1 MIVTFII
8 DGEPHGKGRHRTT
21 RTGHTYT
28 PPKTVAYENKVKAC
42 YMERTLGE
50 ALQGPLKATIEA
62 YHTIPKSK
70 SKKTKEEM
78 RKNLIRPT
86 KKADADNIAKS
97 VLDSLNGLAYKDDCQ
112 VVELTVSKYW
122 ADEGFVKV
130 TLEEIE
136 KKA

>member
-8 DGEPHGKGRHRTT
+8 EGEPHGKGRHRTT

-97 VLDSLNGLAYKDDCQ
+97 VLDSLNGLAYKDDSS
-112 VVELTVSKYW
+112 VVELIVSKYW

-130 TLEEIE
+130 TLEEME
-136 KKA
+136 KND

>member
-8 DGEPHGKGRHRTT
+8 EGEPHGKGRHRTT

-28 PPKTVAYENKVKAC
+28 PPKTVAYESKVKAC
-42 YMERTLGE
+42 YMERTIGE

-78 RKNLIRPT
+78 RENLIRPT
-86 KKADADNIAKS
+86 KKPDADNVSKS
-97 VLDSLNGLAYKDDCQ
+97 VLDALNGLAYKDDSS
-112 VVELTVSKYW
+112 VVELMVSKYW

-130 TLEEIE
+130 RLEELE
-136 KKA
+136 KK

>member
-1 MIVTFII
+1 
-8 DGEPHGKGRHRTT
+8 
-21 RTGHTYT
+21 
-28 PPKTVAYENKVKAC
+28 
-42 YMERTLGE
+42 MERT
-50 ALQGPLKATIEA
+50 ANKSLQGPLKATIEA

-78 RKNLIRPT
+78 RENLIRPT

-97 VLDSLNGLAYKDDCQ
+97 VLDALNGVAYKDDSS

-130 TLEEIE
+130 TLEEME
-136 KKA
+136 KND